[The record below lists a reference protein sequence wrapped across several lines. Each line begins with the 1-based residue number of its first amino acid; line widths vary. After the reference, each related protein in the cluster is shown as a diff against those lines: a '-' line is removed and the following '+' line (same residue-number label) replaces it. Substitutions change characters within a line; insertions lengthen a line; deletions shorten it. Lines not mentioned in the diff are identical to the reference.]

1 MKLLL
6 EINSSS
12 LSRKVR
18 SFKLNFNL
26 LNRLHKL
33 TFRFI
38 RYETVCSK
46 LLKTF
51 CYDLYTFNQ
60 HKISDAKLFIT

>member
-26 LNRLHKL
+26 LNRP

-38 RYETVCSK
+38 TYETVCSK

-51 CYDLYTFNQ
+51 CYDPYTFNQ